1 MFFVEVLAE
10 RHKTNWNGGRERIA
24 HLPAEET
31 QSASLKQAQNKNS
44 PRHNIHPVHKINKTA
59 TYPFTTILKNKAF
72 SSISKRLE
80 ELKEEAEVTALKP

>member
-44 PRHNIHPVHKINKTA
+44 PRHNIHPVLQGEYYASGGNTVLKT
-59 TYPFTTILKNKAF
+59 
-72 SSISKRLE
+72 SSK
-80 ELKEEAEVTALKP
+80 